1 MRSRSYQLAR
11 VAMLAFDTFFL
22 SLGRTF
28 HRVRGNGKQQR
39 LVRQQSLERL
49 NRLLEG

>member
-1 MRSRSYQLAR
+1 MKPRPFQLAR
-11 VAMLAFDTFFL
+11 VAVLAFDTFFF

-28 HRVRGNGKQQR
+28 LRVRSAKR
-39 LVRQQSLERL
+39 REKLVQQQSLERL